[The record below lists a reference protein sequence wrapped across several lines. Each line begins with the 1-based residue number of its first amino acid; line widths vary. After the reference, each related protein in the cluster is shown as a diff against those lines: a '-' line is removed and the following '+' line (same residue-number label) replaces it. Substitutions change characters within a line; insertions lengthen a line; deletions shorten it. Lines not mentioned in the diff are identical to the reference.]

1 MGIKSSVKIQ
11 YWQNGVEAINYGE
24 NNKIIS
30 EANIEPD
37 IGSPIFE
44 SIEAAYNAAS
54 LGFNLAS
61 GNFVSAGLNGL
72 QLAASIHEPQ
82 IARRV
87 RAYQKPFIDNEALL
101 IQPSQD
107 VLCRVRLPCLVK
119 QFDFI
124 CVWTGEMVNTCSE
137 T

>member
-1 MGIKSSVKIQ
+1 MNRVK
-11 YWQNGVEAINYGE
+11 
-24 NNKIIS
+24 
-30 EANIEPD
+30 PD
-37 IGSPIFE
+37 HDKH
-44 SIEAAYNAAS
+44 AAVQDPVCAS
-54 LGFNLAS
+54 L
-61 GNFVSAGLNGL
+61 
-72 QLAASIHEPQ
+72 SIHEPQ